1 MHVAGVPDE
10 DPHCGTLVH
19 ELAHM
24 VHYMIDEQTGG
35 ADFNSRLQAAY
46 QAALNAGLWDG
57 LYARRNDRE
66 YWAEA
71 VRFWFWETLPP
82 SLATSYS
89 KLADYDPTVADLVEE
104 VFGEATLVSYC
115 KP

>member
-1 MHVAGVPDE
+1 
-10 DPHCGTLVH
+10 
-19 ELAHM
+19 M

-46 QAALNAGLWDG
+46 QAALNAGLWHG

-82 SLATSYS
+82 SLAASYS
-89 KLADYDPTVADLVEE
+89 KLADYDPEVAKLVEE